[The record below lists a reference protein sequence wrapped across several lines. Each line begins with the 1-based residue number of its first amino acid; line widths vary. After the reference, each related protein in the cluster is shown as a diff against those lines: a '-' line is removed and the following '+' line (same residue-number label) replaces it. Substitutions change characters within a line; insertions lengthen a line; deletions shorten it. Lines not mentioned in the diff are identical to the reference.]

1 MAQQQQIRANSE
13 SSRPVKE
20 PGLFAKVLWHFPLY
34 LIGMLLASLFFS
46 IVIEWIGIAFFWS
59 EQGAEHS
66 RQVMLIEGGYLSSE
80 FTRSLFMSS
89 PSQTLSYG
97 IESVYTWLFVDSGIM
112 TWFHSV
118 YQEQATSNNAIVREL
133 NGWSEDIFEVLKAY
147 LLASVFVTITFLIR
161 ITILVLSIPLF
172 VLVLLVAM
180 VEGLGRR
187 DLRRYGAGYE
197 SSFVYHHAKRFVK
210 PAFYVP
216 CVVYLSW
223 PSAVYPNLLLL
234 PAAILLGVA
243 VTVMTASFKKYL

>member
-1 MAQQQQIRANSE
+1 MAHHQQIRASSE

-20 PGLFAKVLWHFPLY
+20 PSVFAKVLWHFPLN
-34 LIGMLLASLFFS
+34 LFGMLLASLFFS
-46 IVIEWIGIAFFWS
+46 FVIEWIGIAFLWS

-66 RQVMLIEGGYLSSE
+66 RQVMLTEGRYLSSE

-97 IESVYTWLFVDSGIM
+97 IELVYTWLFVDSGIM
-112 TWFHSV
+112 TWFQNV
-118 YQEQATSNNAIVREL
+118 YQEQTTSNNGIIREL
-133 NGWSEDIFEVLKAY
+133 NRWSQEIFEVLKSY
-147 LLASVFVTITFLIR
+147 LLASVFVTVTFLIR
-161 ITILVLSIPLF
+161 VIILVLSIPLF

-216 CVVYLSW
+216 CMVYLSW

-234 PAAILLGVA
+234 PTAILLGAA
-243 VTVMTASFKKYL
+243 VTVMMASFKKYL